1 MARPDDITAEPSMD
15 ATSLY
20 REEVFTDR
28 KVGTIRVLTP
38 VLASGALDL
47 GRKVEYIGEAQFLT
61 SAGALPLSFE
71 IEARS
76 LEDAAHNYAAAAHE
90 AFERAVQEFK
100 ELRRQA
106 ASSIIVPDR
115 GMGGLG
121 PGGVGGLPGGG
132 RIKLT

>member
-1 MARPDDITAEPSMD
+1 MARPDDMTAEPSMD
-15 ATSLY
+15 ASSLY

-38 VLASGALDL
+38 VQPSGALDL
-47 GRKVEYIGEAQFLT
+47 ARKIEYVGEAQFLT

-71 IEARS
+71 IDART
-76 LEDAAHNYAAAAHE
+76 LEDAADKYAAAARE
-90 AFERAVQEFK
+90 AFERAVQELQ

>member
-1 MARPDDITAEPSMD
+1 MARPDDMTAEPSMD
-15 ATSLY
+15 ASSLY

-38 VLASGALDL
+38 VQPSGALDL

-71 IEARS
+71 IDART
-76 LEDAAHNYAAAAHE
+76 LEDAADKYAAAARE
-90 AFERAVQEFK
+90 AFERAVQELQ

>member
-1 MARPDDITAEPSMD
+1 MARPDDMTAEPSMD
-15 ATSLY
+15 ASSLY

-38 VLASGALDL
+38 VQPSGAPDL

-71 IEARS
+71 IDART
-76 LEDAAHNYAAAAHE
+76 LEDAADKYAAAARE
-90 AFERAVQEFK
+90 AFERAVQELQ

-121 PGGVGGLPGGG
+121 PGGVGGMPGGG

>member
-1 MARPDDITAEPSMD
+1 MARPDDMTAEPSMD
-15 ATSLY
+15 ASSLY

-38 VLASGALDL
+38 VQPSGAPDL

-71 IEARS
+71 IDART
-76 LEDAAHNYAAAAHE
+76 LEDAADKYAAAARE
-90 AFERAVQEFK
+90 AFERAVQELQ